1 METERRINAARYVG
15 MAYPWTQAVSEYLAR
30 FDAEGLRDASRYQA
44 QNALRLFAESC
55 FPRTAEDITQWAID
69 HYTAQRR
76 AAGVS
81 LWTVRKELGVL
92 RTFVNWMAARGL
104 HAESIVWP
112 KIRVE
117 APVKRALTTNE
128 IRRLL
133 AACHTPTWR
142 MRVLLSLCTGLRS
155 SDVDALRVSAIDW
168 DAGAIDTTSRK
179 TRKTRLQRPLP
190 DALMPHLRAYV
201 DGLDPADDRLL
212 PDRNVRYAWFDVRER
227 AELPKVTQQDLRVTF
242 STLIQALAAE
252 HSAVRLLEHCDA
264 RVTRTFY
271 SDADLL
277 DKLRVNLLPVE
288 EWLLPEGVP

>member
-1 METERRINAARYVG
+1 MKEVGVSWARLGHIRRRKRGIRKVRGPFQRTDRDGWWIEYSDYVDGKRIQHRLKYPTRAAAERGRMETERRINAARYVG

-92 RTFVNWMAARGL
+92 RTFVNWMAARDL

-117 APVKRALTTNE
+117 APVKRALATNE
-128 IRRLL
+128 IRRPLVRRR
-133 AACHTPTWR
+133 CPP
-142 MRVLLSLCTGLRS
+142 GLGHRLGRRS
-155 SDVDALRVSAIDW
+155 NRHDQPKDAQ
-168 DAGAIDTTSRK
+168 DAPATAPAGC
-179 TRKTRLQRPLP
+179 P
-190 DALMPHLRAYV
+190 DAPPA
-201 DGLDPADDRLL
+201 GLCRRPG
-212 PDRNVRYAWFDVRER
+212 P
-227 AELPKVTQQDLRVTF
+227 
-242 STLIQALAAE
+242 S
-252 HSAVRLLEHCDA
+252 
-264 RVTRTFY
+264 
-271 SDADLL
+271 
-277 DKLRVNLLPVE
+277 
-288 EWLLPEGVP
+288 G